1 MSNLKYLSCCK
12 PFHDGKEK
20 PETAEQLMRSRYT
33 AYHLALVNYL
43 IRTTHPDKI
52 RPNYQ
57 SQLEKSKN
65 DTSWT
70 GLEIL
75 SISMGQKSDKIGK
88 VRFVAHYEMAGQTS
102 SMEEHSRF
110 KRYKGDWVYFDE
122 KG

>member
-20 PETAEQLMRSRYT
+20 PET
-33 AYHLALVNYL
+33 
-43 IRTTHPDKI
+43 TTHPDKI